1 MTADSKSG
9 APPLRVLLVDDEAL
23 ACMRLRTLLGDCLD
37 PPSVVVA
44 EAFDVPSALSHLSH
58 DDIDLVLLDV
68 AMPGLD
74 GTQLAAELA
83 RRAHAPAVVF
93 VTAHAQHAVRAF
105 DLNATDYLTK
115 PVRAERLQAALKKVL
130 QRRGPVPAAALAEP
144 MLVVVERGR
153 VRRVPLSQA
162 LYFKAELKYVTLRT
176 ALHSHLMDESLSE
189 LAQRLGPEFI
199 RIHRNALVARHAVR
213 ELERRVMSTEDDDA
227 PTEQWA
233 VRVAPVDEWLV
244 VSRRHVAMVR
254 EALEDG
260 SI

>member
-1 MTADSKSG
+1 MSAGSSSS

-23 ACMRLRTLLGDCLD
+23 ACTRLRTLLGDCLE
-37 PPSVVVA
+37 PPTVVVA
-44 EAFDVPSALSHLSH
+44 EACDVPSALSHLSQ

-83 RRAHAPAVVF
+83 RRANPPAVVF
-93 VTAHAQHAVRAF
+93 VTAHAQHAVQAF
-105 DLNATDYLTK
+105 DLNAIDYLTK
-115 PVRAERLQAALKKVL
+115 PVRAERLQAALRKVQ
-130 QRRGPVPAAALAEP
+130 QRRGPAVAPPAAEP
-144 MLVVVERGR
+144 TLVVTERGR
-153 VRRVPLSQA
+153 VRRVPLSQV

-176 ALHSHLMDESLSE
+176 AVNAHVMDESLSE
-189 LAQRLGPEFI
+189 LAQRLGPDFI

-227 PTEQWA
+227 PSEQWA

-254 EALEDG
+254 EALEAG
-260 SI
+260 SV